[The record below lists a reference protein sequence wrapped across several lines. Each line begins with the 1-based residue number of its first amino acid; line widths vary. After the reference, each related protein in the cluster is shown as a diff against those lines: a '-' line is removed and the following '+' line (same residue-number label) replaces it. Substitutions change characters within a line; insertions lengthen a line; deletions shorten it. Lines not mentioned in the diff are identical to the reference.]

1 MTRAVACITRAFM
14 LASRYCVSFLV
25 EGITMRVVVSLV
37 LAIAATA
44 ASAAPVDPRT
54 EVQEAL
60 GRVVAARGFVAH
72 VNGHVFGA
80 GLPATAGDIDVL
92 FPDRIHARTEL
103 IDFVSTPAGAWINLF
118 GAWTEV
124 DRDRIPVTAFAP
136 GAMRKAIASIDGVRP
151 EGSVMTTACEQRI
164 YRFRASGQLPGAQ
177 ANGDVRIWICDK
189 DGRPAKLEA
198 TDAQSGTKINV
209 AFDWSRAPVVEA
221 PQ

>member
-1 MTRAVACITRAFM
+1 MR
-14 LASRYCVSFLV
+14 ASRYCAEFHV
-25 EGITMRVVVSLV
+25 EGVVMRAIASLV
-37 LAIAATA
+37 LAAAATA
-44 ASAAPVDPRT
+44 SSAASVDPRT

-72 VNGHVFGA
+72 VNGHGFGP

-92 FPDRIHARTEL
+92 FPDRIHARTET
-103 IDFVSTPAGAWINLF
+103 IEFVSTPAGAWINLF
-118 GAWTEV
+118 GVWTEV
-124 DRDRIPVTAFAP
+124 DREQIPVTAFAP

-189 DGRPAKLEA
+189 DGRPARLEA
-198 TDAQSGTKINV
+198 TDAESGTKINV
-209 AFDWSRAPVVEA
+209 AFDWSRQPVVEA
-221 PQ
+221 PR

>member
-1 MTRAVACITRAFM
+1 
-14 LASRYCVSFLV
+14 
-25 EGITMRVVVSLV
+25 MRIFFPFV
-37 LAIAATA
+37 LAAAATA
-44 ASAAPVDPRT
+44 ASAAPVDPRA

-60 GRVVAARGFVAH
+60 SRVVAARGFVAH
-72 VNGHVFGA
+72 VSGHVFGA
-80 GLPATAGDIDVL
+80 GLPATDGDIDVL

-124 DRDRIPVTAFAP
+124 DRERIPVTAFAP
-136 GAMRKAIASIDGVRP
+136 GAMRKAIATIDGVRP
-151 EGSVMTTACEQRI
+151 EGTVMTTACEQRI

-198 TDAQSGTKINV
+198 TDAESGTKINV
-209 AFDWSRAPVVEA
+209 
-221 PQ
+221 